1 MNMAIKKL
9 FQLASTTPV
18 DTLTDTNYFYTVTA
32 AIPIASGSN
41 FALLRTKWSTGS
53 GAIPTTF
60 GVRSNGYYN
69 LFINGVLQQSVLYSV
84 VPTSNVHLL
93 NPGTGSYTV
102 PQSAPITLSLAKSS
116 LTPTKV
122 AVP

>member
-1 MNMAIKKL
+1 MAIKKL
-9 FQLASTTPV
+9 FQLAATTPV
-18 DTLTDTNYFYTVTA
+18 ETLTDTNYFYTVTA
-32 AIPIASGSN
+32 AIPILSGSN

-53 GAIPTTF
+53 GATPASF
-60 GVRSNGYYN
+60 AVRSNGYYN
-69 LFINGVLQQSVLYSV
+69 LFVNGVLQQSVLYSV

-116 LTPTKV
+116 LTPAKV
-122 AVP
+122 AIP